1 MTFLPGNAAPVS
13 PNGAGQH
20 RVGGKAHLPGH
31 PKGLAVKAPE
41 REVKLP
47 ARKSSSSKLVHVN
60 GIDALTG
67 EYLIKPLSIRKLA
80 AAIAS
85 PPADPE
91 GDAAAKKRVT
101 DMEDG
106 LMKAV
111 SWVDEANPAEAG
123 WGVVFSGRP
132 EHADEAAQIRKQLE
146 PLLKH
151 RKKQAGALFRVYD
164 GKNGLG
170 DEGGQMWLSRHGVG
184 PGSADPADMPFYLLF
199 AGPPEHIPFEV
210 QYRVDIQR
218 AVGRLCFDDLAG
230 YRRYAEHVVAA
241 ETEGPVVER
250 RLELLGP
257 RSRGDAA
264 TSLSMSRLIQPL
276 KERLDGALGWAVNA
290 TVDKDATTD
299 VFAQVFNR
307 GEAALV
313 MTAGHGIG
321 FPSGH
326 PDQTARQGAL
336 LTATW
341 PGVGT
346 PVAGE
351 HTFAG
356 ADVAS
361 DAALA
366 GRMAFL
372 FACYGG
378 GTPAVDDFAFKIDP
392 ANPKQIAEAAFVS
405 ALPQRLLAGGMLAVM
420 AHIDRAW
427 SHSFQAPRAGEQ
439 VQTFQSTLRA
449 LMSGKPVGVAFDDFN
464 VRTGELSFELADLL
478 GRVVTKK
485 ADSYAPYAAVWTA
498 ATDSRNF
505 VVLGDPAVRLKV

>member
-1 MTFLPGNAAPVS
+1 MPARRS
-13 PNGAGQH
+13 PNS
-20 RVGGKAHLPGH
+20 
-31 PKGLAVKAPE
+31 E
-41 REVKLP
+41 
-47 ARKSSSSKLVHVN
+47 LVHVN
-60 GIDALTG
+60 GIDATTG
-67 EYLIKPLSIRKLA
+67 EYLVKPVPVRKLA
-80 AAIAS
+80 GAIAS
-85 PPADPE
+85 PPADTE
-91 GDAAAKKRVT
+91 VDEAARKRVA

-111 SWVDEANPAEAG
+111 SWVDDTKLEEAG

-132 EHADEAAQIRKQLE
+132 EHSDEVRVIRKQLA
-146 PLLKH
+146 PLLEH
-151 RKKQAGALFRVYD
+151 RKKQAGELFRIYD
-164 GKNGLG
+164 GKNGVG
-170 DEGGQMWLSRHGVG
+170 AEGGQMWLSRHGVG
-184 PGSADPADMPFYLLF
+184 PGSADPAAMPFYLLF
-199 AGPPEHIPFEV
+199 AGPPEHVPFEV

-218 AVGRLCFDDLAG
+218 AVGRLCFYDPAG
-230 YRRYAEHVVAA
+230 YRSYAEQVVVA
-241 ETEGPVVER
+241 ETGGPVAQK

-276 KERLDGALGWAVNA
+276 KERLDGALGWTVNA

-299 VFAQVFNR
+299 AFADLFNHSD
-307 GEAALV
+307 AALL

-326 PDQTARQGAL
+326 PDQVARQGAL
-336 LTATW
+336 LTSSW

-346 PVAGE
+346 PVVAE

-356 ADVAS
+356 ADLAPG
-361 DAALA
+361 AAPA

-378 GTPAVDDFAFKIDP
+378 GTPATDDFAFKIDP
-392 ANPKQIAEAAFVS
+392 SNPKQIAEAAFVS
-405 ALPQRLLAGGMLAVM
+405 ALPQKLLAGGMLAVM

-439 VQTFQSTLRA
+439 VQTFQSTIRA

-485 ADSYAPYAAVWTA
+485 ADSYVPYAAVWTA

-505 VVLGDPAVRLKV
+505 VVLGDPAVRLNV